1 MDSTSVEKGDMHL
14 FYKYFKEKMA
24 RLLRLLVN
32 LLWACFVLI
41 LPRWPGSSEESVGR
55 GWCFCTSA
63 VL

>member
-1 MDSTSVEKGDMHL
+1 MHL